1 MRPVKYVKYLNVD
14 GSPETHTVWMHYGT
28 MSMLARTPP
37 LKGASLFG
45 ETGIAVNNRSG
56 FEAGDREI
64 VKDLHFTSILFG
76 GGVEYRLNS
85 AVDLV
90 GGTTVIRGRADG
102 SQPHTLFASA
112 GMRYNMR
119 RLRPEQVA
127 DTVAAGF
134 VFPKHLIQ
142 AGYTT
147 DAVGFGVNDFVSET
161 VPIFW
166 GGHVKVKRSMLTFS
180 YQRNLFHTKKIFA
193 LDLGASVAQWTSRE
207 NRQVFRTLSFYP
219 LARFTLLRRSATD
232 LYFGYSVA
240 GPSYI
245 SKEML
250 DGLHMGG
257 HFTFQDFMAL
267 GLFAGSAR
275 HFNFEVNLNHYSN
288 GNILRE
294 NAGVKIPLTF
304 KFGYAF

>member
-1 MRPVKYVKYLNVD
+1 
-14 GSPETHTVWMHYGT
+14 
-28 MSMLARTPP
+28 
-37 LKGASLFG
+37 
-45 ETGIAVNNRSG
+45 
-56 FEAGDREI
+56 
-64 VKDLHFTSILFG
+64 
-76 GGVEYRLNS
+76 
-85 AVDLV
+85 
-90 GGTTVIRGRADG
+90 
-102 SQPHTLFASA
+102 
-112 GMRYNMR
+112 MR

-180 YQRNLFHTKKIFA
+180 YQRNLFHTKKVFA

-207 NRQVFRTLSFYP
+207 NRQVFRTLSVYP
-219 LARFTLLRRSATD
+219 LARFTLLRRSAAD

-267 GLFAGSAR
+267 GLFAGSER